1 MGTFRYPI
9 TIYSAD
15 GTQTRMVE
23 ALVDTGAPYTW
34 IPRPVLEGL
43 GHRPA
48 FRQKLQLADGAV
60 IEKGCR

>member
-23 ALVDTGAPYTW
+23 ALVDTGAPLRGYH
-34 IPRPVLEGL
+34 GL
-43 GHRPA
+43 CWRAWAIGQRFTRSSNLPT
-48 FRQKLQLADGAV
+48 
-60 IEKGCR
+60 EP